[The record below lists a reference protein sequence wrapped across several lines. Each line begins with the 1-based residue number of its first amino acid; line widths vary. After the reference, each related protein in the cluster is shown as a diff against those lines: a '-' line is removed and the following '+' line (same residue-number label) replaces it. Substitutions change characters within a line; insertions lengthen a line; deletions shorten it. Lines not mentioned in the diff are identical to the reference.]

1 MVAKKRAY
9 KIDLFPLLRN
19 ISTKNIAYYDTLT
32 EENLKEFSPYVIMRW
47 LTGCSGADNARQILF
62 LNEFVNPY
70 AFELTLAERRGVRA
84 QHKKL
89 LYNLLTVCTSGRDC
103 RYKFVKTN
111 PKRQSEFPISVGI
124 IQKMFDYSY
133 RDANATVVLFTD
145 ENIINM
151 GTQLGLQK
159 TEITNLKKELR
170 KRK

>member
-1 MVAKKRAY
+1 MVAKKRTY

-32 EENLKEFSPYVIMRW
+32 EENLKEFSPFVIMRW
-47 LTGCSGADNARQILF
+47 LTGCNGADNARQICY

-70 AFELTLAERRGVRA
+70 AFVLNKD
-84 QHKKL
+84 HKKL

-103 RYKFVKTN
+103 RYKFIKTN

-124 IQKMFDYSY
+124 IQKMFDYSW
-133 RDANATVVLFTD
+133 RDANAAIVLMTD

-151 GTQLGLQK
+151 GEQLGLQK
-159 TEITNLKKELR
+159 AEITNLKKELK

>member
-1 MVAKKRAY
+1 MVAKKRVY

-47 LTGCSGADNARQILF
+47 LTGCSGADNARQIVY

-70 AFELTLAERRGVRA
+70 AFELNKN
-84 QHKKL
+84 HKKL

>member
-32 EENLKEFSPYVIMRW
+32 EENLKEFSPFVIMRW
-47 LTGCSGADNARQILF
+47 LTGCSGADNARQIVY

-70 AFELTLAERRGVRA
+70 AFVLNKN
-84 QHKKL
+84 HKKL

>member
-1 MVAKKRAY
+1 MVAKKRTY

-32 EENLKEFSPYVIMRW
+32 EENLKEFSPVVIMRW
-47 LTGCSGADNARQILF
+47 LTGCSGADNARQIVY

-70 AFELTLAERRGVRA
+70 AFELNKN
-84 QHKKL
+84 HKKL

-151 GTQLGLQK
+151 GTQLGFQK

>member
-1 MVAKKRAY
+1 MVAKKRVY

-32 EENLKEFSPYVIMRW
+32 EENLKEFSPFVIMRW
-47 LTGCSGADNARQILF
+47 LTGCSGADNARQIVY

-70 AFELTLAERRGVRA
+70 AFELNKN
-84 QHKKL
+84 HKKL

>member
-32 EENLKEFSPYVIMRW
+32 EENLKEFSPFVIMRW
-47 LTGCSGADNARQILF
+47 LTGCSGADNARQICY

-70 AFELTLAERRGVRA
+70 AFELNKN
-84 QHKKL
+84 HKKL